1 MAIITERIEGKIISV
16 EINSTNLKYAVYN
29 TEEKTLQITFKNN
42 SLYEYEK
49 VPWSVFTKLRMSE
62 SQGKFFNTIIRTTYT
77 HKKIK

>member
-1 MAIITERIEGKIISV
+1 MGIITEKIDGKIISV

-42 SLYEYEK
+42 TIYEYEN
-49 VPWSVFTKLRMSE
+49 VPWNVFTKLRMSE
-62 SQGKFFNTIIRTTYT
+62 SQGKFFSNVIRTSYT